1 MNRHVHTFR
10 IGLAMACAML
20 GQAAIAA
27 SPTDPQSTQIES
39 RASVATVFACFRQNA
54 SFPSFAHLTAPDA
67 TDHAIYRLRF
77 ERELLEQ
84 VDIRPAQGGGS
95 RIVVTLSGQYAARDL
110 RAFDTKRGRALTAC
124 ANSRAAELAHMT
136 QQVQP

>member
-10 IGLAMACAML
+10 IGVAMACAML
-20 GQAAIAA
+20 GPAAIAA
-27 SPTDPQSTQIES
+27 SPTDLLSTQIES
-39 RASVATVFACFRQNA
+39 RGSVATVFACFRQNA
-54 SFPSFAHLTAPDA
+54 SFPSFAHLTASDA
-67 TDHAIYRLRF
+67 TGHAIYRLRF

-84 VDIRPAQGGGS
+84 VDIHRAQGGGS
-95 RIVVTLSGQYAARDL
+95 RIVVTLSGQYGARDL

-124 ANSRAAELAHMT
+124 ANSREAELAQMT